1 MFDMLAGSLLCSRNA
16 SASSVDCCGK
26 ATKEGNAVQPARHLP
41 CEVFEILLHSGS
53 PIQAT
58 LVRNS
63 LQVAAVQRKKF
74 ANTLVLQTLFL
85 EVWPSLFIV

>member
-41 CEVFEILLHSGS
+41 CEVFEILLHSRS

-63 LQVAAVQRKKF
+63 H
-74 ANTLVLQTLFL
+74 TLVLQTHFL
-85 EVWPSLFIV
+85 EVWQSPAVFIL